1 MKAHILISSSYGF
14 DHNWTL
20 VVSTATKTKSF
31 YLGQDVKFC
40 GRVLGMSPS
49 YVVSQIKTRE
59 IEEGT
64 KGNTKLA
71 KFICQSLGLNG
82 KNIDAFQSWEFCSQ

>member
-1 MKAHILISSSYGF
+1 MKAQILISSSYGF
-14 DHNWTL
+14 DYNWTL

-40 GRVLGMSPS
+40 SRVLGMDSS
-49 YVVSQIKTRE
+49 YVVSQIGTRE
-59 IEEGT
+59 INEGT
-64 KGNTKLA
+64 KGNVKLA

-82 KNIDAFQSWEFCSQ
+82 KNIDKIESWGLCAQ